1 MTVGAIGIQ
10 NALSM
15 LSNLINSSDANE
27 VFTDLQLD
35 VLDALLQKL
44 TNMLEDGIQKHEIMD
59 LRMLLKD
66 ILSASEFDAEF
77 KKLID
82 SMLKVLDKLEK
93 RFEEKNDY
101 ETVDASIKVQAISGK
116 DMSVDAYSENDEK
129 IAAIAETLLDSQ
141 QNPLLASDALS
152 LDEAINVGAIS
163 GAMGASSDKKH
174 LLGDKFLALKKDEQE
189 FLLTG
194 YELGVSFVL
203 NHLESSLEKLLSG
216 KAVDS
221 KKINAIDAMLA
232 KLSDNDAK
240 AQGVGRG

>member
-15 LSNLINSSDANE
+15 LSNLINSPDANE

-77 KKLID
+77 KKLVD

-93 RFEEKNDY
+93 RFEDKTDY
-101 ETVDASIKVQAISGK
+101 ETADASIKVQAISGR
-116 DMSVDAYSENDEK
+116 DMSVEAHSENDEK

-141 QNPLLASDALS
+141 QNPLLASDELS
-152 LDEAINVGAIS
+152 LDEAINVGAVS
-163 GAMGASSDKKH
+163 GAMGASSEKKH
-174 LLGDKFLALKKDEQE
+174 LLGDKFLALRKDEQE
-189 FLLTG
+189 FLLQG

-203 NHLESSLEKLLSG
+203 SHLESSLEKLLSG

-221 KKINAIDAMLA
+221 KKINVIDAMLA

-240 AQGVGRG
+240 SQGVGRG